1 MWSLQRIHS
10 PEPSLS
16 PSLHPPMSTAPP
28 PARHAAPQASEA
40 NETARVE
47 AFSDG
52 VFAIAITLLIIEV
65 RVPSDQAVEAAGGLW
80 RALVLLWPS
89 YLAYAISFLVIGI
102 MWINHHNI
110 FNFIARAD
118 HRFMIVNV
126 LFLMCIAALPF
137 PTAVLAE
144 NLPEAGHRR
153 AAAAFYSGAFLVTA
167 VVYNLLWWS
176 ARRARLLADW
186 ADPRLVGGITRRF
199 ALGPVGYLAAFA
211 LAFAYVPL
219 CLAFHGAL
227 ALFFMLSPRE
237 AAIQSA
243 AHPEA

>member
-1 MWSLQRIHS
+1 
-10 PEPSLS
+10 
-16 PSLHPPMSTAPP
+16 MSTAPP
-28 PARHAAPQASEA
+28 PARGAAPGASEA
-40 NETARVE
+40 NETARIE
-47 AFSDG
+47 AFSAG

-65 RVPSDQAVEAAGGLW
+65 RVPSHEAVEAAGGLW
-80 RALVLLWPS
+80 RALVALWHS
-89 YLAYAISFLVIGI
+89 YLAYVISFLVIGI

-110 FNFIARAD
+110 FNFIVRTD

-126 LFLMCIAALPF
+126 LFLMCIAFMPF
-137 PTAVLAE
+137 PTDVLAE
-144 NLPEAGHRR
+144 NLPEPHHRTVG
-153 AAAAFYSGAFLVTA
+153 AAFYSGAFLATA
-167 VVYNLLWWS
+167 LVYNLLWGY

-186 ADPRLVGGITRRF
+186 ADPRLVRGITRRF

-211 LAFAYVPL
+211 LAFASVPL

-243 AHPEA
+243 ARPDAPRRRIS